1 MIGLKRSIDIRIL
14 IATGDYR
21 SVIALTFKDGSLK
34 RTRTVKRKQTTKLLK
49 YKKQAERY
57 FDSFKVYKVVASME
71 QQKQMSNII
80 GDSSKR
86 KTSNIQSNDKSHLD
100 EIIPQSIQQQLLS
113 NWNTPLPPAFFGAHI
128 SK

>member
-57 FDSFKVYKVVASME
+57 FDSFKIYKV
-71 QQKQMSNII
+71 
-80 GDSSKR
+80 
-86 KTSNIQSNDKSHLD
+86 T
-100 EIIPQSIQQQLLS
+100 
-113 NWNTPLPPAFFGAHI
+113 T
-128 SK
+128 